1 MQRSFTRSQPCAWA
15 DDSTIVP
22 PLPDRSFVAPE
33 ELARRFATLPSAIDN
48 THRIAERCRFD
59 LPLGQLHFPLMD
71 LPPNRTPRDEMW
83 ALAFSGAQQR
93 YGEITTSIKDRL
105 LKETHV
111 IDTLGFTPYFL
122 VVADIV
128 RYARERHVPIS
139 PRGSASSS
147 VVAYCLGIHDVDPIA
162 HDLYFERFLS
172 LERHDPP
179 DIDLDLCSRRRDEV
193 IDYVYRRFGA
203 EHVAMVCTYATL
215 QPRSALREV
224 AKVYGL
230 NESRINALS
239 EHLPRWWHPAR
250 RHEAQ
255 EAQAELLDSAR
266 DPLEREVI
274 EMSQRLTGFP
284 HHLSVHPGGIVIAP
298 GPITDRVPLQHATKG
313 FSHHAI

>member
-1 MQRSFTRSQPCAWA
+1 MRCGRWPCAA
-15 DDSTIVP
+15 
-22 PLPDRSFVAPE
+22 RSSAT
-33 ELARRFATLPSAIDN
+33 ARSRRRSKT
-48 THRIAERCRFD
+48 
-59 LPLGQLHFPLMD
+59 
-71 LPPNRTPRDEMW
+71 
-83 ALAFSGAQQR
+83 
-93 YGEITTSIKDRL
+93 RL

-128 RYARERHVPIS
+128 RYARERQVPIS

-230 NESRINALS
+230 SEQRINALG

-250 RHEAQ
+250 RREAQ

-313 FSHHAI
+313 LAITQFDLHGIEAAGLDQDRSAGHQRAHRRRRLRRVDSAHTA